1 MAKQP
6 LKKLA
11 LRFGYDFTFRKLP
24 QHALRNRQIKLPRDV
39 EPEFADIFEQVGDY
53 TMTTPDC
60 VYALFN
66 AVRHVVQQDIPGDL
80 VECGVWRGG
89 SAMTMALTLKHFGV
103 TDRKIWLYDTFAG
116 MVKPEAVDVRQRDG
130 SDTIKRWEMQQK
142 DDHNDWAYAPLDEV
156 TRNMAATGYPA
167 ENIDYIKG
175 TVEETIPGAM
185 PSSIALLRLDTD
197 WYRSTLHELNHLYPV
212 LSPGGFL
219 IIDDYGA
226 YEGSRKATDE
236 YFDDKGGRPFLNRID
251 TAARIA
257 VKPG

>member
-1 MAKQP
+1 MARQP

-11 LRFGYDFTFRKLP
+11 LRYGYDFTFRKLP

-39 EPEFADIFEQVGDY
+39 EPEFAEIFEQVGDY

-66 AVRHVVQQDIPGDL
+66 ATRHIVQQDIPGDF

-89 SAMTMALTLKHFGV
+89 SAMTMALTLKLFGV
-103 TDRKIWLYDTFAG
+103 TDRRIWLYDTFAG
-116 MVKPEAVDVRQRDG
+116 MVKPEEIDVRQRDG

-142 DDHNDWAYAPLDEV
+142 DDHNAWAYAPLDEV
-156 TRNMAATGYPA
+156 KRNMDATGYPA
-167 ENIDYIKG
+167 RNIDYIQG
-175 TVEETIPGAM
+175 TVEETIPQTMPEKIAM
-185 PSSIALLRLDTD
+185 LRLDTD

-212 LSPGGFL
+212 LSSNGFL

-226 YEGSRKATDE
+226 YEGARQATDQ
-236 YFDDKGGRPFLNRID
+236 YFDEQGNRPFLNRID

-257 VKPG
+257 VKPA

>member
-1 MAKQP
+1 MKKQP

-11 LRFGYDFTFRKLP
+11 LKYGYDFTFRKLP

-39 EPEFADIFEQVGDY
+39 EPEFAEIFQQVGDF

-66 AVRHVVQQDIPGDL
+66 ATRHVVQQDIPGDF

-89 SAMTMALTLKHFGV
+89 SAMTMALTLKHFSI
-103 TDRKIWLYDTFAG
+103 TDRRIWLYDTFAG
-116 MVKPEAVDVRQRDG
+116 MVKPEEIDKRQRDG
-130 SDTIKRWEMQQK
+130 SDTIERWEMQQK
-142 DDHNDWAYAPLDEV
+142 GDHNEWAYAPEDEV
-156 TRNMAATGYPA
+156 RRNMAATGYP
-167 ENIDYIKG
+167 EDMITYVKG
-175 TVEETIPGAM
+175 VVEETIPGNLPESM
-185 PSSIALLRLDTD
+185 ALLRLDTD
-197 WYRSTLHELNHLYPV
+197 WYRSTYHELTHMYPR
-212 LSPGGFL
+212 LTAGGFL

-226 YEGSRKATDE
+226 YEGARQATDQ
-236 YFDDKGGRPFLNRID
+236 YFAEQGGLPFLNRID